1 MAIEVVQGMGGGE
14 GRDLICI
21 HGGGETPLFFEFITV
36 MEGWVGGGGLQPTDN
51 DALRI
56 VHWRDCP
63 GGILASPNLER
74 DHIIWL
80 L

>member
-36 MEGWVGGGGLQPTDN
+36 MEGWVGGGYNQPIMMPSELCTG
-51 DALRI
+51 AI
-56 VHWRDCP
+56 AP
-63 GGILASPNLER
+63 GGY
-74 DHIIWL
+74 
-80 L
+80 